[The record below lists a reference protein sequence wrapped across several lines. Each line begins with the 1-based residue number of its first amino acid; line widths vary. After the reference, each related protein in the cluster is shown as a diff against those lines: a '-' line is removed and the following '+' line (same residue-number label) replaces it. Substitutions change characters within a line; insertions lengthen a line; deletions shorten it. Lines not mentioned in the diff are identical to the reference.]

1 MFPLHF
7 KMTMPVHPPLALGHD
22 CFLRDG
28 VRHRILSGALHYFRV
43 PRAAWED
50 RLLKYRACGLNTV
63 ETYVAWNLH
72 EPQPGRFDF
81 TGGLDLAHFIRL
93 AGSLGLDVILRPG
106 PYICAEWDLGGLPA
120 WLLADPTM
128 KLRTTHAGY
137 LAAVARYL
145 DRVIDEV
152 RPLLAH
158 NGGPIIAVQIEN
170 EYGSYGNSRA
180 YLEWLE
186 QALISRGVKELLFT
200 SDGPEDSM
208 LQGGTL
214 PHVFKTVN
222 FGSRAR
228 AAFAKLRD
236 YQPVGPLMCMEFWC
250 GWFDHWG
257 KPHHARGAEDAATTL
272 DEILAAGGSVNIY
285 MMHGGTNF
293 GFMSGA
299 NQDER
304 YFPTVT
310 SYDYDASLDERG
322 EPTAKYHSF
331 REVFARHGA
340 KTEPVP
346 PTAAAKAYD
355 QFSLSEHA
363 PLFEHV
369 ARLPLISSHDPV
381 TQEALGQNHGFTLY
395 RTRVSGPRAAAKL
408 HVEDVRDRAHVYQDG
423 ICVGV
428 LERDQPHADINLAI
442 PTQGSRIEIL
452 VENLGRVNYGA
463 IHDRK
468 GITRGVRLQW
478 QWLTGWEIC
487 PLDLTRLPRA
497 LPWSQSGGSGSD
509 TPCFHRGTLLIN
521 EHVPADTWLH
531 VAGGHGMAWINGFCL
546 GRYWNIGPQLSLYV
560 PASLLQPGQNQLV
573 LLETEPMQIPSASFE
588 NKPRI
593 KTSS

>member
-1 MFPLHF
+1 
-7 KMTMPVHPPLALGHD
+7 MTMTAHPSLALGYD
-22 CFLRDG
+22 CFLRNG
-28 VRHRILSGALHYFRV
+28 VRHRIFSGALHYFRM
-43 PRAAWED
+43 PAASWED

-72 EPQPGRFDF
+72 EPRPGCFDF
-81 TGGLDLAHFIRL
+81 TAGLDLAHFIRL

-128 KLRTTHAGY
+128 RLRTTHPGY
-137 LAAVARYL
+137 LEAAGRYF

-158 NGGPIIAVQIEN
+158 NGGPIVAVQIEN

-180 YLEWLE
+180 YLEWIE
-186 QALISRGVKELLFT
+186 RALIERGVKELLFT
-200 SDGPEDSM
+200 SDGPEDAM

-228 AAFAKLRD
+228 EAFAKLKN
-236 YQPVGPLMCMEFWC
+236 YQPAGPLMCMEFWC

-257 KPHHARGAEDAATTL
+257 KPHHTRGAEDAAATL
-272 DEILAAGGSVNIY
+272 DEILAADGSVNIY

-293 GFMSGA
+293 GFMAGA

-310 SYDYDASLDERG
+310 SYDYDAPLDERG
-322 EPTAKYHSF
+322 EPTAKYHAF
-331 REVFARHGA
+331 REIFARHGA
-340 KTEPVP
+340 KIEPVP
-346 PTAAAKAYD
+346 PTAPARAYGKV
-355 QFSLSEHA
+355 SLSESA

-369 ARLPLISSHDPV
+369 ENLSPILSHDPLV
-381 TQEALGQNHGFTLY
+381 QEDLGQNHGFTLY
-395 RTRVSGPRAAAKL
+395 RTRVSGPRAAARL

-423 ICVGV
+423 ICVGI
-428 LERDQPHADINLAI
+428 LEREQPHADINLAI
-442 PTQGSRIEIL
+442 PEQGSRIEIL

-478 QWLTGWEIC
+478 QWLTGWEIY
-487 PLDLTRLPRA
+487 PLDLTHLPDT
-497 LPWSQSGGSGSD
+497 LPWGKIRESGSA
-509 TPCFHRGTLLIN
+509 TPVFHQGTLRIDDP
-521 EHVPADTWLH
+521 VPSDTWLH
-531 VAGGHGMAWINGFCL
+531 IGGGHGAAWINGFCL

-560 PASLLQPGQNQLV
+560 PGSLLRHGQNEIV
-573 LLETEPMQIPSASFE
+573 LLETEPMQIPAATFE
-588 NKPRI
+588 SQPRI
-593 KTSS
+593 KTPA